1 MKYRERVQLGLKVLS
16 SSLCFPSPPPPCGA
30 GSELPVQIL
39 SVVSTVGR
47 FAVRV
52 VHPPGEQEAC
62 LRDISDMI
70 RYGWVWY
77 TSC

>member
-1 MKYRERVQLGLKVLS
+1 MKYRVRVQLGLRVLS
-16 SSLCFPSPPPPCGA
+16 SSLCFSSTPPCGA
-30 GSELPVQIL
+30 GSELPVQVL
-39 SVVSTVGR
+39 SFVSTTGR

-70 RYGWVWY
+70 RYGWVWDV
-77 TSC
+77 SC